1 MDKSR
6 QLNYLDWIIRCISVI
21 IIFIGSYWLIDWL
34 NGSATHLT
42 PYWSHSGKI
51 IMKTNM
57 SFALVLFGMCLLL
70 IGLPERFNFLKWI
83 SGIFA
88 SVVFLIGALTL
99 IENIFSLNLG
109 IDQLLANEPIGAVS
123 TVSPNRVGLPGSSS
137 LAFLGAGFLS
147 LLAGRRKLATFLGL
161 VVCIINLV
169 PASGYL
175 LNIGL
180 FYSNPKLTAIAWP
193 TVLALMLSGFGL
205 IFIMPGIG
213 LKNLIVSDEPGDLM
227 IRRILP
233 AIILIPLI
241 IGFII
246 INGEKLIDYD
256 STTSTGIQVV
266 ILVLVF
272 ALMAFRIRK
281 IMNKINASRKFSENS
296 LRESEKKYRLI
307 FETANEG
314 IWITDN
320 NRVTTMVNQRLSEM
334 LGYQINEMVGK
345 TGSDFLFGDQE
356 AIRQEVNSTLKRGIK
371 TSREFKFRRKDGSI
385 MWAISNASPVFDN
398 KGNLIKTVSMLT
410 DITKR
415 KRAEDDLKQAQEKL
429 SFALESGNIGIWEWD
444 LKSNEIIW
452 DERMQK
458 MFGLDPGSFGNTYKD
473 FVNLVHEEDIWHIEK
488 AIGETINNGK
498 SYVNLYR
505 TRPVNGKIKYIS
517 SRAIVNKYAD
527 GKPMSLI
534 GVCFDVTW
542 LREETEHTILKL
554 NEELLRSNKE
564 LENFAYIASHD
575 LQEPLRMVSCFTQL
589 LSQQYQSILDD
600 RAREYIY
607 FAVEGSNRMYELLNG
622 LLAYSRIH
630 TKGKIFSQVDT
641 NSVISDVTK
650 NLSLKIKE
658 RNATIR
664 VKNLPVIYAD
674 GTQMIQLFQNLISN
688 ALKFSPENPRIT
700 ISSKFDKDEYCFS
713 VKDNG
718 LGIESQYFDKIFK
731 IFQRLQPREK
741 YEGTGIGLAI
751 CKRIVERHGGRIWL
765 ESEPEKGST
774 FYFTIPIN
782 LNSPAETQMEVKA
795 EVPK

>member
-6 QLNYLDWIIRCISVI
+6 QLNNVDWVIRCISVI
-21 IIFIGSYWLIDWL
+21 IIFIGSYWLIGWL

-51 IMKTNM
+51 IMKANM
-57 SFALVLFGMCLLL
+57 SFAIVLFGMCLLL
-70 IGLPERFNFLKWI
+70 IGLPLSFSLPKWI
-83 SGIFA
+83 SGILA
-88 SVVFLIGALTL
+88 AIVFLIGALTL
-99 IENIFSLNLG
+99 FENIFNINLG
-109 IDQLLANEPIGAVS
+109 IDQLLAIEPLGAKG
-123 TVSPNRVGLPGSSS
+123 TVSPNRVGFPGSLSMT
-137 LAFLGAGFLS
+137 FLGAGFL
-147 LLAGRRKLATFLGL
+147 LLMTGKRKMATFFGL

-175 LNIGL
+175 LNIGM
-180 FYSNPKLTAIAWP
+180 FYSNPRLTAIAWP
-193 TVLALMLSGFGL
+193 TALALMLSGFGL
-205 IFIMPGIG
+205 IFIKPGKG
-213 LKNLIVSDEPGDLM
+213 LKNLIVNDEPGDIL
-227 IRRILP
+227 IKRILP
-233 AIILIPLI
+233 AIILIPLA

-246 INGEKLIDYD
+246 IHGEKLINYD

-266 ILVLVF
+266 ILILVF
-272 ALMAFRIRK
+272 ALMAFRIRN
-281 IMNKINASRKFSENS
+281 IMNRINASRKFSENS

-320 NRVTTMVNQRLSEM
+320 NRVTLMVNQRLSEM
-334 LGYQINEMVGK
+334 LGYQINEIIGK
-345 TGSDFLFGDQE
+345 TGSEFLFSDQE
-356 AIRQEVNSTLKRGIK
+356 EMRQETSDMLKSGIK
-371 TSREFKFRRKDGSI
+371 TSREFKFRRKDGSTL
-385 MWAISNASPVFDN
+385 WAISNASPVFDN

-415 KRAEDDLKQAQEKL
+415 KRVEDELRLAQEKL
-429 SFALESGNIGIWEWD
+429 NFALDNGNIGIWEWD
-444 LKSNEIIW
+444 LKTNEINW

-458 MFGLDPGSFGNTYKD
+458 MFGLEPGSFGNTYKD

-488 AIGETINNGK
+488 AIGETINSGK

-505 TRPVNGKIKYIS
+505 TRPADGHVKYIS
-517 SRAIVNKYAD
+517 SRAIVNKFED
-527 GKPMSLI
+527 GKPLSLI

-589 LSQQYQSILDD
+589 LSQQYKGSLDE

-622 LLAYSRIH
+622 LLAYSRIN
-630 TKGKIFSQVDT
+630 TKGKNFSVVDT
-641 NSVISDVTK
+641 RKVISDVTK

-658 RNATIR
+658 RNATIK

-688 ALKFSPENPRIT
+688 AIKFSPENPRIT
-700 ISSKFDKDEYCFS
+700 VSSKMEGDQYCFA

-751 CKRIVERHGGRIWL
+751 CKRIVERHGGKIWL

-774 FYFTIPIN
+774 FFFTIPMK
-782 LNSPAETQMEVKA
+782 PDTPVEVPVDVKA
-795 EVPK
+795 EVL